1 MRFGQTKM
9 IKVLLEFFHSA
20 INYHKRHYGPRF
32 ACGEL
37 AIYQLNASAR
47 AASNGGNYQAVA

>member
-1 MRFGQTKM
+1 MMKT
-9 IKVLLEFFHSA
+9 LLEFFHSA
-20 INYHKRHYGPRF
+20 INDHKRHYSPRF

-47 AASNGGNYQAVA
+47 AASDGGNY

>member
-1 MRFGQTKM
+1 MK
-9 IKVLLEFFHSA
+9 ILLEFFHSA
-20 INYHKRHYGPRF
+20 IDYHRRHYDPRF

-47 AASNGGNYQAVA
+47 AASDGGNY